1 MLFRRALGE
10 VISEHRYKNQ
20 LTLREI
26 INKSQARISHNYL
39 WEIEQ
44 GRKEPSSEVL
54 NEIAKCLGMD
64 TAELVVIVGLRMG
77 FRVPDT
83 AEQLLTDN
91 QLSRLA

>member
-1 MLFRRALGE
+1 MLFRQALGE

-20 LTLREI
+20 LTLRET

-39 WEIEQ
+39 WELEQ
-44 GRKEPSSEVL
+44 GRKEASSEVL

-83 AEQLLTDN
+83 AEQLLTDS
-91 QLSRLA
+91 QPSRLA